1 MQKYPVCRLLL
12 PALLA
17 VLFISC
23 SKMDAT
29 YKDYVVPNGITYV
42 GRADSINVYPGR
54 SRIKL
59 TWLRGTDPKTTQAVV
74 YWNNKADSLVF
85 PVPQKNPKDTV
96 SVMLT
101 NMQENTYT
109 FNIYTMDADKNRSIR
124 VDVQGTVY
132 NTVYESV
139 ILSRPIGS
147 VAIAGDDVT
156 LNWLAGDTASFS
168 TEINYVD
175 IAGVAKRTYI
185 AANET
190 SILLEDVREGS
201 SVTFRSLYK
210 PSPLSLDTF
219 YTAYTSRPL
228 NMAIAKPVKQSSST
242 ATTLVDGNLT
252 TFWQPLAAD
261 RTDDKKVWV
270 TVDLK
275 APKAF
280 NQVKHYWTV
289 GNTLIQS
296 YKVLASNDEA
306 IWETLYEKT
315 SAPALTEDANFNTVT
330 RRYVRLEFTIKTD
343 GNLNVTEFE
352 VYNKQ

>member
-1 MQKYPVCRLLL
+1 MQKYPVGHILL
-12 PALLA
+12 PVLLA
-17 VLFISC
+17 ILFISC
-23 SKMDAT
+23 SKMDST
-29 YKDYVVPNGITYV
+29 FKDYVVPNGITYV
-42 GRADSINVYPGR
+42 GRADSIKVHPGR
-54 SRIKL
+54 GRVQI

-85 PVPQKNPKDTV
+85 PVPQKNPTDIV

-101 NMQENTYT
+101 NMPENTYT
-109 FNIYTMDADKNRSIR
+109 FSIYTLDADKNRSIR

-132 NTVYESV
+132 DTQYESV

-175 IAGVAKRTYI
+175 IAGVGKRTYI
-185 AANET
+185 AANES
-190 SILLEDVREGS
+190 SILLEDVQEGS

-228 NMAIAKPVKQSSST
+228 NMAIAKPVKQSSAT

-270 TVDLK
+270 TVDLR

-289 GNTLIQS
+289 GNALIQS

-315 SAPALTEDANFNTVT
+315 SAPAATEDANFNTVT
-330 RRYVRLEFTIKTD
+330 KRYVRLEFTIKTD

-352 VYNKQ
+352 VYNKK

>member
-1 MQKYPVCRLLL
+1 MQKYPVCSLLL
-12 PALLA
+12 PVLLA

-29 YKDYVVPNGITYV
+29 FKDYVVPNGITYV
-42 GRADSINVYPGR
+42 GRADSINVHPGR
-54 SRIKL
+54 GRIKI
-59 TWLRGTDPKTTQAVV
+59 TWLRGTDPKTTQGVI

-85 PVPQKNPKDTV
+85 PITQKNPKDTV

-101 NMQENTYT
+101 NMPENTYT
-109 FNIYTMDADKNRSIR
+109 FNIYTMDNDKNRSIR

-139 ILSRPIGS
+139 ILSRPIGT
-147 VAIAGDDVT
+147 VVIAGDDVT
-156 LNWLAGDTASFS
+156 LNWLAGDTASFR

-175 IAGVAKRTYI
+175 IAGVDRRTYI
-185 AANET
+185 AANES
-190 SILLEDVREGS
+190 SILLEDVQEGS

-219 YTAYTSRPL
+219 YTAYASRAL
-228 NMAIAKPVKQSSST
+228 NMAIAKPVKQSSAT
-242 ATTLVDGNLT
+242 ATTLVDGSLT
-252 TFWQPLAAD
+252 TFWQPAAAD

-270 TVDLK
+270 TVDLR

-280 NQVKHYWTV
+280 NQVKHFWTV
-289 GNTLIQS
+289 GNALIQS
-296 YKVLASNDEA
+296 YKVLASNDEV

-315 SAPALTEDANFNTVT
+315 SAPVLAEDANFNTIT

-343 GNLNVTEFE
+343 GNLNVTEVE
-352 VYNKQ
+352 VYNKK

>member
-12 PALLA
+12 PVLLA

-29 YKDYVVPNGITYV
+29 FKDYVVPNGITYV
-42 GRADSINVYPGR
+42 GRADSINVHPGR
-54 SRIKL
+54 GRIKI

-85 PVPQKNPKDTV
+85 PVTQKNPKDTV
-96 SVMLT
+96 SVMLN
-101 NMQENTYT
+101 NMPENTYT
-109 FNIYTMDADKNRSIR
+109 FSIYTLDADKNRSIR

-139 ILSRPIGS
+139 ILSRTIGT

-156 LNWLAGDTASFS
+156 LNWLTGDTASFS

-175 IAGVAKRTYI
+175 IAGVDRRTYI
-185 AANET
+185 AANE
-190 SILLEDVREGS
+190 SVILLEDVQEGS

-219 YTAYTSRPL
+219 YTAYSSKAL
-228 NMAIAKPVKQSSST
+228 NMALAKPVKQSSSA

-270 TVDLK
+270 TVDLRT
-275 APKAF
+275 PKTF

-289 GNTLIQS
+289 GNALIQS
-296 YKVLASNDEA
+296 YKVLVSNDEA

-315 SAPALTEDANFNTVT
+315 SAPVLTEDANFTTVT
-330 RRYVRLEFTIKTD
+330 RRYMRLEFTIKTD
-343 GNLNVTEFE
+343 GNLNVTEVE
-352 VYNKQ
+352 IYNKK